1 MPDEKS
7 PRDLASKKR
16 KPVTIIG
23 LAHEAGVS
31 KSTVSRVLSGTTSV
45 SPEAWARV
53 MEAIR
58 KHDFQLNAAARSLRT
73 KRSALVGLL
82 IPGIR
87 HIFYSTIAEVL
98 ERDLRAQGISL
109 LIATSGGVADGE
121 LLALNSL
128 RSHGAD
134 AYVVSLV
141 DEEDHRVVAALRAV
155 SQPIL
160 LLDRE
165 IGGVTADAVLIDPR
179 AGVNQALE
187 HLASL
192 GHSHVALITHPLV
205 VRPGRQLHMIFQTS
219 LRRLGLELVAEVLV
233 PFDHVDVQA
242 GWQAAERLVD
252 AGATAILSLCSSPVS
267 AGVVAYLN
275 DRGSAIPGDISLIVY
290 DETELSA
297 VMHPGLSALVRPLED
312 YAHRAGRLLTARL
325 ADPNLPHRV
334 ETVGTQLVVRE
345 LDRKAQWPRPAN
357 GRCGR
362 PPSTNR
368 SRQGA
373 YYPCCVTVTIRSAR
387 A

>member
-7 PRDLASKKR
+7 PRDLISKKR
-16 KPVTIIG
+16 QPVTIIG
-23 LAHEAGVS
+23 LAREAGVS

-45 SPEAWARV
+45 SPEARARV

-141 DEEDHRVVAALRAV
+141 DEEDHRVVSALRAV

-179 AGVNQALE
+179 AGVDQALE
-187 HLASL
+187 HLVSL
-192 GHSHVALITHPLV
+192 GHSHIGLITHPLV

-233 PFDHVDVQA
+233 PFDRVDLQA
-242 GWQAAERLVD
+242 GWQAAEQLVG

-267 AGVVAYLN
+267 AGVVAHLN
-275 DRGSAIPGDISLIVY
+275 DRGLSIPGDISLIVY

-334 ETVGTQLVVRE
+334 ETVGTQLVIRDSTGRHKGPVGPQDAAPALR
-345 LDRKAQWPRPAN
+345 RRPA
-357 GRCGR
+357 
-362 PPSTNR
+362 R
-368 SRQGA
+368 SKVPA
-373 YYPCCVTVTIRSAR
+373 TPAV
-387 A
+387 